1 MEQVKMQIHFYPQEK
16 ELMRKYAE
24 TYRKRTGDNYSVFY
38 IMSLLS
44 TKYERDLEKDLKE
57 IMKQKVREFEEN
69 RAEEGV
75 KL

>member
-1 MEQVKMQIHFYPQEK
+1 MQIHFYPQEK
-16 ELMRKYAE
+16 ELMRKHAE
-24 TYRKRTGDNYSVFY
+24 IYRKKTGDNYSVFY

-44 TKYERDLEKDLKE
+44 TKYERDLEKDLKA
-57 IMKQKVREFEEN
+57 IMQQKVREFEEK